1 MPELLKCFPISN
13 YFAWLGVFAK
23 LLSLENVIRD
33 HAGELQT
40 PILLPF
46 SRHLSGVFGR
56 EPWHV
61 SCAHRGGGKGL
72 AGGICWAGGRC
83 QTSYEGITL
92 CRLALWASTGWMT
105 SVHESTAAQ
114 PDGLA
119 LSLQTS
125 C

>member
-40 PILLPF
+40 PILLSF
-46 SRHLSGVFGR
+46 SRHLSGAFGR

-72 AGGICWAGGRC
+72 AGGICWAGGDARPR
-83 QTSYEGITL
+83 TKVSHRADLL
-92 CRLALWASTGWMT
+92 CGQALG
-105 SVHESTAAQ
+105 
-114 PDGLA
+114 G
-119 LSLQTS
+119 
-125 C
+125 